1 MWSHWGGEGL
11 LRVYRAHI
19 VKLVNFCQSDGNEMW
34 HLVVLIEF
42 PLFTLKIPKFY
53 LFNIKLSHITTTN
66 FCVKPHNHVGFIHH
80 LFHVP

>member
-1 MWSHWGGEGL
+1 MWSHGGGEGL

-34 HLVVLIEF
+34 HLVVLIVSPF
-42 PLFTLKIPKFY
+42 KILY